1 MACVCSEPAYR
12 DYLTQGHQVRLWS
25 SSQNLANL
33 ATRVIPADE
42 LIHINLWW
50 HSPSWL
56 TDYPS
61 QWPSWKSTQFQ
72 SKMFEQNT
80 KQSPGPHVMYETTTP
95 PGIPRES
102 SWYPLTSHL
111 PLMTSAQEIFLANQT
126 IYSERLRF
134 ALYPK
139 TTEEDKGQ
147 LTSDVISQ
155 AKIMREKN
163 VQKSAFTPAINAV
176 KQNSRN
182 NLKN

>member
-1 MACVCSEPAYR
+1 
-12 DYLTQGHQVRLWS
+12 
-25 SSQNLANL
+25 
-33 ATRVIPADE
+33 
-42 LIHINLWW
+42 
-50 HSPSWL
+50 
-56 TDYPS
+56 
-61 QWPSWKSTQFQ
+61 
-72 SKMFEQNT
+72 
-80 KQSPGPHVMYETTTP
+80 
-95 PGIPRES
+95 
-102 SWYPLTSHL
+102 
-111 PLMTSAQEIFLANQT
+111 MTSAQEIFLANQT

-155 AKIMREKN
+155 AKVMWEKY